1 MIKIT
6 MGIGI
11 AVLLLL
17 LFIFTTDISLIATT
31 FREIN
36 LIYLFPAVAS
46 YLVSLWVRSFRW
58 KYLLMITSEINTFSL
73 FRVVCVGYMA
83 NNLLPFRIGEI
94 VRSYY
99 LSRKSSI
106 PIGSGLSSIL
116 LEHLLDGMTLLLL
129 IIVAGPFVPLTETL
143 RDIAS
148 LLNIRHEILILVC
161 TLPFIAAMAVTILV
175 SYFHRTSRKIIHRII
190 SHLPDDINIKTK
202 TISDDVIDG
211 LMSLRSWR
219 SNKVV
224 LSTSIPIWILE
235 AISFHFIALSLRV
248 QDLFSSQFEMFAAN
262 VLITGITNIGS
273 SIPASPGGTGI
284 FEFVA
289 RETLLILTGYKIT
302 RAVGSVFAITLH
314 ACLMLP
320 PIVLGQIFLLRE
332 GMTFYKLYK
341 SNPTNKNRSLPERWS
356 I

>member
-1 MIKIT
+1 
-6 MGIGI
+6 MGICI
-11 AVLLLL
+11 ALLLL
-17 LFIFTTDISLIATT
+17 VLFIFTTDISLIATT
-31 FREIN
+31 FKEID
-36 LIYLFPAVAS
+36 LIYILPAVLS
-46 YLVSLWVRSFRW
+46 YLVSLWMRSFRW
-58 KYLLMITSEINTFSL
+58 KYLLIINSEINTFSL

-94 VRSYY
+94 IRSYY
-99 LSRKSSI
+99 LSRKSGI

-116 LEHLLDGMTLLLL
+116 LEHLLDAMTLLFL
-129 IIVAGPFVPLTETL
+129 IIIAGPFVPLTETL
-143 RDIAS
+143 RDIANLFS
-148 LLNIRHEILILVC
+148 IRYEILILVC
-161 TLPFIAAMAVTILV
+161 TLPFISAMAVTILIT
-175 SYFHRTSRKIIHRII
+175 YFHHTSRKIVSSLI
-190 SHLPDDINIKTK
+190 SHFPHEMNIKIRN
-202 TISDDVIDG
+202 ISDDVING

-224 LSTSIPIWILE
+224 ISTSIPIWILE
-235 AISFHFIALSLRV
+235 AISFHCIGLSLRLE
-248 QDLFSSQFEMFAAN
+248 DLFSSQFEMFAAN
-262 VLITGITNIGS
+262 IFMTGITNIVA

-289 RETLLILTGYKIT
+289 RETLLILTGYKVT

-332 GMTFYKLYK
+332 GLTFYKLYK
-341 SNPTNKNRSLPERWS
+341 SKPTNKKRSTLKRPA